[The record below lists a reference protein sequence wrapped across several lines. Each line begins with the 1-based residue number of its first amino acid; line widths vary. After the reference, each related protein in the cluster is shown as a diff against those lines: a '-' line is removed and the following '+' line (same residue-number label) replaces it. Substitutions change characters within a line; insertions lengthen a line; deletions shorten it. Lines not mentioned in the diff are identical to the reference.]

1 MELLKLL
8 NSSEIVAQII
18 SFLLLL
24 SILRIFVW
32 KKMLQLL
39 DARKEKIASGL
50 KRIEDTSLEVSKL
63 KSAYEL
69 KLTLI
74 EEEARAKIHR
84 ALEEGKKIREEVRK
98 KAHEEAQDIIEDART
113 NIKYELSKAKEELK
127 EQIVDL
133 TIKGMENLIGEK
145 MTGDDDR
152 KIVEGFLEQI
162 DKAK

>member
-133 TIKGMENLIGEK
+133 TINGMENLIGASSHEI
-145 MTGDDDR
+145 DAR
-152 KIVEGFLEQI
+152 FEGAF
-162 DKAK
+162 